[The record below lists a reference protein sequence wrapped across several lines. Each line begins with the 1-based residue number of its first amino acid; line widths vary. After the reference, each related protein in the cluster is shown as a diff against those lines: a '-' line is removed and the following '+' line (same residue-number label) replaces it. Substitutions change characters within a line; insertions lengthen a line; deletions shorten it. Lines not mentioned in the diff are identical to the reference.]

1 MFRKGYALLLM
12 LLVVIVIG
20 VIIWLMQMRGPET
33 QPRRPDDTAAV
44 EKSDEEAYQRTL
56 GKYGIHGG
64 GEEQ

>member
-20 VIIWLMQMRGPET
+20 VIIWLLQIKGAETEPRGSN
-33 QPRRPDDTAAV
+33 DTAQV
-44 EKSDEEAYQRTL
+44 EQSDEQAYQRTM